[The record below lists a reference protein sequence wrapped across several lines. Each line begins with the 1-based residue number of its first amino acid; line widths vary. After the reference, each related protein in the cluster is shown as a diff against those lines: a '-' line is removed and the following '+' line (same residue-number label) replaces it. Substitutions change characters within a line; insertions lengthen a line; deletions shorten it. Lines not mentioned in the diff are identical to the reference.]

1 MATNKELRF
10 ERAWESLASAQK
22 MLARYEGETVQ
33 ASDMSRIEDAARQA
47 AQATS
52 ELNQLVGLLLAEL
65 EA

>member
-10 ERAWESLASAQK
+10 ERAREFMASAQK
-22 MLARYEGETVQ
+22 MLSRYEGATVQ

>member
-10 ERAWESLASAQK
+10 ERARESLASAQK

-47 AQATS
+47 DQATS

>member
-10 ERAWESLASAQK
+10 ERARESLASAQK